1 MIARLSFVIP
11 ALNEAQYISAALESI
26 HSAMK
31 RCDKQLSYEI
41 IVVDDGSLDRTVDI
55 ARQHRARVIEVCK
68 RNIAAVRNAGA
79 SEAQGES
86 LIFIDADTQVN
97 LSLIDET
104 VFAMM
109 QGAMWGTAL
118 AIPSDR
124 CPLWARCG
132 LTVFNHYYVYWRQCA
147 YGFFFFVN
155 CEAFQQVGGFPEE
168 TREGED
174 MALSKLLLPRHGPP
188 IVLRSRV
195 ATSARKALQFGF
207 SYHMRM
213 LWLAIRSGDEVY
225 TRPEIADYRDG
236 ELRVDRS
243 R

>member
-1 MIARLSFVIP
+1 VIP

-41 IVVDDGSLDRTVDI
+41 IVVDDGSSDGTVDV

-79 SEAQGES
+79 SEAQGKF

-97 LSLIDET
+97 HSLIGET
-104 VFAMM
+104 MYAMM

-118 AIPSDR
+118 AIPSGK

-132 LTVFNHYYVYWRQCA
+132 MAVFNRYYVHWRKCA

-155 CEAFQQVGGFPEE
+155 RQAFQQAGGFPEE

-188 IVLRSRV
+188 MVLRSRV

-213 LWLAIRSGDEVY
+213 LWLAVHFGDEVY

-236 ELRVDRS
+236 ELRLVPR
-243 R
+243 